1 MGWIKQGHVFAP
13 DGTSAWARG
22 YASFPT
28 AVARPNGE
36 IRIYYTALDSDRQ
49 GRSSHVDVAV
59 ENPQRVIRR
68 CADPVLELGAMGEF
82 DDGGANVFSVAT
94 FDGRQLFY
102 YQGWQHTR
110 KAPYLIFTGLAT
122 PTSDG
127 EALVKHQ
134 RTPVLD
140 RTPDEPTMRAAP
152 FVLNDGTGLRMW
164 YVSCVQWR
172 IVDGAPR
179 YLVNIRTST
188 SSDGLHWVTDPVVCL
203 QPQGDEYA
211 VGRPS
216 VLRTPQGYEMWF
228 SVRSA
233 SRPYRLGHARSAD
246 GVHWVRDDAPELL
259 IETSRDGWDAEMVC
273 YPCVIEHE
281 GQRLLFYNGN
291 RHGQTGFG
299 VALWRD

>member
-1 MGWIKQGHVFAP
+1 MGWVKLGHVFAP
-13 DGTSAWARG
+13 DGASAWARG

-36 IRIYYTALDSDRQ
+36 IRVYYTALDAEHQ
-49 GRSSHVDVAV
+49 GRSSYVDVAADDPRHV
-59 ENPQRVIRR
+59 VRR
-68 CADPVLELGAMGEF
+68 GAGPVLELGGMGDF
-82 DDGGANVFSVAT
+82 DEGGANIFSVAT
-94 FDGRQLFY
+94 LAGQRLFY

-110 KAPYLIFTGLAT
+110 KVPYLIFTGLAT
-122 PTSDG
+122 EADDG
-127 EALVKHQ
+127 DALVKHQ

-152 FVLNDGTGLRMW
+152 FVANDGAGLRMW
-164 YVSCVQWR
+164 YVSCVRWR
-172 IVDGAPR
+172 VVDGAPR
-179 YLVNIRTST
+179 YWVNIRTAASA
-188 SSDGLHWVTDPVVCL
+188 DGRRWVADPAVCL
-203 QPQGDEYA
+203 EPQGDEYA

-216 VLRTPQGYEMWF
+216 VLRAPRGYEMWF

-233 SRPYRLGHARSAD
+233 SRPYRLGHARSDD
-246 GVHWVRDDAPELL
+246 GVSWVRDDAPELL
-259 IETSRDGWDAEMVC
+259 IEPSRQGWDAEMVC

-281 GQRLLFYNGN
+281 GRRLLFYNGN